1 MSMKD
6 DYPAIA
12 ILADACADK
21 ADDSVPEAVRA
32 WREIGRLRYVSE
44 ELMSQAESWT
54 IELERLRRW
63 KAEAS
68 VVLDG
73 WEGVWM
79 IAGQPGRLGASKAQ
93 AVAHEIERLREQ
105 NAAWMNGVADVVEGF
120 GYDRQAACG
129 PADLLSGLT
138 DLRNHDMEM
147 TRRLAECVE
156 ARSAM
161 QRDRLA
167 AQSLRQA
174 VHAPDGN
181 DRRQCTCGYP
191 QADGVVHRTDG
202 PCFHA
207 RIDHELPGLWE
218 RADFEGGADEV
229 RP

>member
-1 MSMKD
+1 MTHLSEVTIRD
-6 DYPAIA
+6 DYPAIT
-12 ILADACADK
+12 ILADATRDK

-32 WREIGRLRYVSE
+32 WREVGRLRHEV
-44 ELMSQAESWT
+44 
-54 IELERLRRW
+54 ERLRQW
-63 KAEAS
+63 KAEATA
-68 VVLDG
+68 VLDG

-93 AVAHEIERLREQ
+93 AVAHEVQRLRS
-105 NAAWMNGVADVVEGF
+105 ACDAWMNGVADVVEGF

-129 PADLLSGLT
+129 PADLLPGLT

-161 QRDRLA
+161 QRDQLA
-167 AQSLRQA
+167 SQTLGQA
-174 VHAPDGN
+174 VQAPDGN
-181 DRRQCTCGYP
+181 DRRQCTCGHP
-191 QADGVVHRTDG
+191 QADGVVHRTNG
-202 PCFHA
+202 PCFHVQ
-207 RIDHELPGLWE
+207 IDHELPGMWE